1 MSSHT
6 AVTTPDEQ
14 LESREEAG
22 YIHVSTPSGS
32 EQDAGR
38 PHHRRPPKHVRALSR
53 QMQTLQEGYY
63 NLSIQQNVIN
73 ANMMQKVN
81 QDHFWELAGKV
92 ESLMCTFQV
101 LQQELQKELVNK
113 AAVDQVPTNEA
124 FQQLQSIVATKAALH
139 QVPTHETLGQLMQAK
154 ADVDQVP
161 TNEAFE
167 QLKDDVATKVT
178 ADQVPSNDVFEKLQK
193 DVLTKAAADQVPT
206 KVAFERLQ
214 KDVALKTYAHQVP
227 TDEAFQ
233 QLKTIVGSK
242 ADAKQVSTVEDLKQ
256 LQNEVAAKAAMNQVP
271 TNEAFQ
277 QLQDVVATKAA
288 ASSTPTHATL
298 RQLLAN
304 KADVDQVPTNDAF
317 ERLRNDVATKAA
329 ADQVP
334 TNADLDR
341 QRDHLTMLTL
351 DQDLKHEIVLQKFQ
365 SDVPTLEAFEQLE
378 SRLLAKE
385 SCIFTMSSD
394 GKRGNSGRMIWNMLT
409 KHAPFQI
416 FDEEC
421 IFQKNGAEHVV
432 IVHAGVYKVDVQILP
447 SKGCIVYPFIEV
459 DNESVMYGY
468 GGTDAGYGY
477 SAANMSALLQLTAGA
492 CISVNFQHA
501 RGNVYKNPFGVLHN
515 RHNLVIIRI
524 S

>member
-22 YIHVSTPSGS
+22 YIHVSTPRGS

-38 PHHRRPPKHVRALSR
+38 PHHRRPPKHVRELSR
-53 QMQTLQEGYY
+53 QMQTLQQGYY
-63 NLSIQQNVIN
+63 NLS
-73 ANMMQKVN
+73 MMQKVN

-92 ESLMCTFQV
+92 ESLMCTFRV

-167 QLKDDVATKVT
+167 RLKDDVATKVT
-178 ADQVPSNDVFEKLQK
+178 ADQVPSNDVFENLQK

-214 KDVALKTYAHQVP
+214 KDVALKAYAHQVP

-298 RQLLAN
+298 RQLLAK

-334 TNADLDR
+334 TNAHLDR
-341 QRDHLTMLTL
+341 LREDLTISLL
-351 DQDLKHEIVLQKFQ
+351 NQDRKNGIVLQKFQ

-385 SCIFTMSSD
+385 SCIFTISSD

-409 KHAPFQI
+409 KHAPLRI
-416 FDEEC
+416 SEKWINLELD
-421 IFQKNGAEHVV
+421 GEHVS
-432 IVHAGVYKVDVQILP
+432 IAHAGVYKVEVQILP
-447 SKGCIVYPFIEV
+447 SKCCTVQLFIEV
-459 DNESVMYGY
+459 DNKSVMFGY
-468 GGTDAGYGY
+468 GGTDTGSGY

-492 CISVNFQHA
+492 CISVNFQH
-501 RGNVYKNPFGVLHN
+501 GHSNVYKNPQVVRHN
-515 RHNLVIIRI
+515 RHNLVIVRI